1 LWSAVLKQCCA
12 PLAGK
17 ALTSHH
23 APIRCSAIGA
33 LMTDTPKADVNVQV
47 LLDEI
52 REHLLKAQEL
62 MDVIKPDS
70 VLGARLQQL
79 IDEAEEQM
87 Q

>member
-1 LWSAVLKQCCA
+1 
-12 PLAGK
+12 
-17 ALTSHH
+17 
-23 APIRCSAIGA
+23 
-33 LMTDTPKADVNVQV
+33 MTDTPKADVNVQV

-70 VLGARLQQL
+70 VLAARLQQL